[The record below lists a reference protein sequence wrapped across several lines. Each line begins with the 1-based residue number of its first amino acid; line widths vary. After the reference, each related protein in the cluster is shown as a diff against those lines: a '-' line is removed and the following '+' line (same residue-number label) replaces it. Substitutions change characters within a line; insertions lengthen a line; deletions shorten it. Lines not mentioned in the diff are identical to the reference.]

1 MGLLRWLQR
10 KGSTGSIARWA
21 YKGYTT
27 LKAQDS
33 SLTEA
38 DICEAL
44 FSMRYTMTPPR
55 GNELRRYEMLV
66 STGADVS
73 DLRELCMA
81 VAEIEF
87 GISIDDRKL
96 WRNVLEVI
104 DEELQRL
111 GYKRPGT
118 QG

>member
-21 YKGYTT
+21 YKGFTT

-44 FSMRYTMTPPR
+44 FSMRYTMMPPR
-55 GNELRRYEMLV
+55 GNLSFVPRIVHVDQDVRINGVHAALR
-66 STGADVS
+66 A
-73 DLRELCMA
+73 
-81 VAEIEF
+81 
-87 GISIDDRKL
+87 
-96 WRNVLEVI
+96 
-104 DEELQRL
+104 
-111 GYKRPGT
+111 
-118 QG
+118 